1 MYDGSLLCPP
11 DRQHSPRAPLTRCV
25 AAFPLA
31 TGCQGRTRKQ
41 LGPTRRRT
49 LTAGRAAGPARK
61 EEARKEPAPFCR
73 LAFPILGFQP
83 NHRLASPKRL
93 HHGVHPT
100 SDARGP
106 PLDAGRQPAL
116 PPGKL
121 PGNHALRNYHTASPP
136 TARAGPQPASDDA
149 HTTQTAL
156 RVHLPYTHTL
166 VSGPRRS
173 RAAACADHARA
184 RAVPVVIC
192 GPAMSHL
199 RCSASFRA
207 APWTHH
213 LHLVP
218 LTRCLVAYLFSPLS
232 R

>member
-1 MYDGSLLCPP
+1 M
-11 DRQHSPRAPLTRCV
+11 
-25 AAFPLA
+25 AFPL
-31 TGCQGRTRKQ
+31 G
-41 LGPTRRRT
+41 LFHHISIGP
-49 LTAGRAAGPARK
+49 
-61 EEARKEPAPFCR
+61 FS
-73 LAFPILGFQP
+73 
-83 NHRLASPKRL
+83 SPKRL

>member
-1 MYDGSLLCPP
+1 MRRSFSACNGV
-11 DRQHSPRAPLTRCV
+11 PRTDAE
-25 AAFPLA
+25 
-31 TGCQGRTRKQ
+31 
-41 LGPTRRRT
+41 
-49 LTAGRAAGPARK
+49 AAGPNSPSYSDSRESSWASSKRRGEK
-61 EEARKEPAPFCR
+61 GACSILPTGFSNQVNPQR
-73 LAFPILGFQP
+73 AFIMVSIRQATLEDLLSMQDANLHCLPENYQVTTRCETTTP
-83 NHRLASPKRL
+83 PHR
-93 HHGVHPT
+93 
-100 SDARGP
+100 P
-106 PLDAGRQPAL
+106 P
-116 PPGKL
+116 
-121 PGNHALRNYHTASPP
+121 
-136 TARAGPQPASDDA
+136 RAQDHNPQAMMP
-149 HTTQTAL
+149 TQTAL

-166 VSGPRRS
+166 VSRPRRS